1 MLPLYLRVIL
11 IVAALCALAVV
22 SRQVKKE
29 RLLIEDA
36 VFWVVAAVILV
47 IVAIFPSI
55 AINLAYAL
63 GFMSASNFVYMVII
77 ALLLWKV
84 FACSS
89 EISRL
94 KVKVNELAQEIALDH
109 LDERA
114 AREELAA
121 KAGVAVVEK
130 DAEKPDE
137 A

>member
-11 IVAALCALAVV
+11 IVAAVCALTVV
-22 SRQVKKE
+22 GRQVKKE
-29 RLLIEDA
+29 KLLIEDA

-47 IVAIFPSI
+47 IVAIFPGI

-84 FACSS
+84 FTCSS

-94 KVKVNELAQEIALDH
+94 KVKINELAQEIALDH

-114 AREELAA
+114 ERG
-121 KAGVAVVEK
+121 GVADAPRATAPAK
-130 DAEKPDE
+130 DGEQA
-137 A
+137 